1 MNYKVV
7 KRTQPGVTGGG
18 DAKYYASPLYT
29 GKTNLKKMGT
39 KLSNGST
46 LTKTDTMA
54 VLIGLVDLIA
64 EELKDGK
71 IVELGGLGS
80 FRISI
85 NSAGEETIEKVTSN
99 SIKKT
104 KVLFRPGGEL
114 QESLSGLNFSKG
126 KDVTVNPE
134 EAEDTGGVDAAA

>member
-18 DAKYYASPLYT
+18 DAKYYASPLYS
-29 GKTNLKKMGT
+29 GKTNLRSLGM

-54 VLIGLVDLIA
+54 VLIGLVDMIA
-64 EELKDGK
+64 EELKEGK
-71 IVELGGLGS
+71 IVELGGLGT

-85 NSAGEETIEKVTSN
+85 NSAGEETVEQVTSN

-104 KVLFRPGGEL
+104 KVIFRPGAEFK
-114 QESLSGLNFSKG
+114 ESLTGLNFSKG

-134 EAEDTGGVDAAA
+134 EESTFDTETAA

>member
-18 DAKYYASPLYT
+18 DAKYYASPLYS
-29 GKTNLKKMGT
+29 GKTNLRSLGM

-85 NSAGEETIEKVTSN
+85 NSAGEQTIEQVTSN

-104 KVLFRPGGEL
+104 KVLFRPGNEL
-114 QESLSGLNFSKG
+114 KESLTGLSFTKG

-134 EAEDTGGVDAAA
+134 ESADTDGVAA